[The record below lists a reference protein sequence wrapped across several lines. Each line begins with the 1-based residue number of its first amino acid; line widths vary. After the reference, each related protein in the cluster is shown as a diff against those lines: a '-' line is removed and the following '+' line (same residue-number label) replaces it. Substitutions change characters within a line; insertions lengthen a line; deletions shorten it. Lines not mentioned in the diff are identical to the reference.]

1 MYHSYT
7 AFFFPIAKP
16 GTRFIA
22 LVDEQFT
29 KSPHGNY
36 WISNH
41 YLLTRV
47 TTYRPLSRSK
57 IVLNWGFLHFDT
69 DHAVNI
75 KITKIAIIESSVGDS
90 SLIMLEI
97 QAACSNSK
105 LAVLCKM
112 KAPKAQSSGIF
123 PTWLATPILV
133 NQNSNQYDSTYCKHT
148 AIHTQMRTSGPL
160 EEHNLPS
167 GKVRKVPFII
177 QRNSKTV
184 MK

>member
-16 GTRFIA
+16 GTRFST

-29 KSPHGNY
+29 KSPRGNY
-36 WISNH
+36 WISNQ

-148 AIHTQMRTSGPL
+148 AIHTQMRTSGPS